1 MEIIKEVKAL
11 HRKYVREEKP
21 NSIVLN
27 LKNWPDVDWCYIH
40 RDKRGWGTYIRNGKF
55 YNIGRGHQMTL
66 SPMIDRDGYYIT
78 RKSFKV
84 LTDNIEVERVY
95 TDFYRRICSLYMI
108 ERYFKSFLKI
118 NPKLLTNLWDYY
130 NIEGNYTHSNT
141 PFDKVC
147 SLFHYLKD
155 DKAETIKQATGL
167 SMNYFKIVVAKG
179 SSYMSRI
186 KNLKDLGYSPEDV
199 AKYINVYDYC
209 PSQYLNNRK
218 ILDVLYAFN
227 SLDINTAFYA
237 RMDYRDY
244 LRMISNFPADIKKN
258 FPLCPQDVKKYHDK
272 AIVISNRYQQQ
283 IQEAQHKE
291 VEDKYINNVYPLAK
305 EYEYSNNEYVIIA
318 PKSVFELSTEGK
330 VLSHCVGSYI
340 QSVSN
345 GKEYILFLRKKDQQD
360 VPYFTINITP
370 DKEIRQIHGKY
381 NCNVPEIL
389 MPFIN
394 SWVKKFNLTG
404 SYNSIKCHL

>member
-11 HRKYVREEKP
+11 HRKYVREEEP

-27 LKNWPDVDWCYIH
+27 LRNWPDVDWCYIH
-40 RDKRGWGTYIRNGKF
+40 RDKKGWGTYIRNGKF
-55 YNIGRGHQMTL
+55 YNIGRGHQMTS
-66 SPMIDRDGYYIT
+66 SPMISRDGYYIT
-78 RKSFKV
+78 RKPFKV

-95 TDFYRRICSLYMI
+95 TDFYHHIYSLYMI

-118 NPKLLTNLWDYY
+118 NPKLITNLWDYY
-130 NIEGNYTHSNT
+130 NIEGNCTHSNP

-147 SLFHYLKD
+147 SLFHSLKD

-167 SMNYFKIVVAKG
+167 SMNYFKIVVVRG
-179 SSYMSRI
+179 SSYMTRI
-186 KNLKDLGYSPEDV
+186 KNLKDLGYSPEES

-209 PSQYLNNRK
+209 PSQFLNNRNV
-218 ILDVLYAFN
+218 LDRLDKFNNLDTNKTLYAK
-227 SLDINTAFYA
+227 LE
-237 RMDYRDY
+237 YRDC

-258 FPLCPQDVKKYHDK
+258 FPLCPQDIKKYHDK
-272 AIVISNRYQQQ
+272 AVVIANRYQQQ
-283 IQEAQHKE
+283 IHEARHKE
-291 VEDKYINNVYPLAK
+291 IGDKYINNVYPLAK
-305 EYEYSNNEYVIIA
+305 EYEYSNDEYVIIA
-318 PKSVFELSTEGK
+318 PKSVFELSTEGQI
-330 VLSHCVGSYI
+330 LNHCVGSYI

-370 DKEIRQIHGKY
+370 DKEIRQIHGKC

-389 MPFIN
+389 TPFIN
-394 SWVKKFNLTG
+394 SWIKKFDLTG
-404 SYNSIKCHL
+404 SYNRIKRHL

>member
-11 HRKYVREEKP
+11 HRKYVREEEP
-21 NSIVLN
+21 NSIILN

-40 RDKRGWGTYIRNGKF
+40 RDKKGWGTYIRNGKF

-66 SPMIDRDGYYIT
+66 SPMINRDGYYIT
-78 RKSFKV
+78 RKPFKV

-95 TDFYRRICSLYMI
+95 TDFYHRIYSLYMI
-108 ERYFKSFLKI
+108 ERYFKIFLKI

-130 NIEGNYTHSNT
+130 NIEGNYTHDNS

-147 SLFHYLKD
+147 SLFYFLKD

-167 SMNYFKIVVAKG
+167 SMNYFKIVVARG
-179 SSYMSRI
+179 SSYMTRI

-209 PSQYLNNRK
+209 PSQYRNNRK
-218 ILDVLYAFN
+218 ILDIFYTLD
-227 SLDINTAFYA
+227 SLATNTTFYA
-237 RMDYRDY
+237 KMEYRDY

-272 AIVISNRYQQQ
+272 AVVISNRYQQQ
-283 IQEAQHKE
+283 IQEAQYKE
-291 VEDKYINNVYPLAK
+291 VGDKYINNVYPLAK
-305 EYEYSNNEYVIIA
+305 EYEYSNDEYVIIA

-330 VLSHCVGSYI
+330 MLGHCVGSYI

-370 DKEIRQIHGKY
+370 DKKIRQIHGKY

-389 MPFIN
+389 TPFIN
-394 SWVKKFNLTG
+394 SWIKKFDLTG
-404 SYNSIKCHL
+404 SYNRIKCHL